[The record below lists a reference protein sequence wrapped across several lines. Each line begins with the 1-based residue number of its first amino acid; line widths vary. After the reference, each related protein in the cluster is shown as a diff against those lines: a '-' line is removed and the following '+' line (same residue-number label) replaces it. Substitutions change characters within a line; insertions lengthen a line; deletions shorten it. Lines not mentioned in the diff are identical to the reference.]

1 MRSSALIW
9 SISATLVLS
18 GCDFAPHYVRP
29 AMPVPPALPSGGVYP
44 SAVPAAAA
52 PADIAWRDFFIDPK
66 LQKLIELAL
75 ANNRDLRIALANVAQ
90 SRAQFGARKADL
102 FPTIN
107 GSASATFAK
116 QSQAEI
122 ALEGGSAAAGSGI
135 AIPLRTNT
143 YQVNVGISSWEI
155 DLFGRLRDQTRE
167 AFETYLAN
175 EEARNAAQ
183 VLLIS
188 EVATAWLT
196 LGADREGLAI
206 AISTTTSDLATL
218 NLARTRLAI
227 GTATELD
234 VRQAQTSYDSARGDA
249 ARRKA
254 LVAQDENALQLLVG
268 APPPPELLPVSLA
281 ATLPA
286 TGATIPN
293 LPVGLSSEV
302 LLRRPD
308 IAEAE
313 HKLRSANADI
323 GAARAAFFPQISLT
337 AMAGTL
343 STGLAGLFAGGNG
356 SWSVEPQGTVPIF
369 DFGKNA
375 ANLRYSKAS
384 RDLAV
389 AQYEKAIQTGFRE
402 VADALAQRGTIGEQ
416 LAAQTSL
423 QDAAAASLRL
433 SDLRFRTG
441 VDTFLTVLDAQR
453 TLYSAQQTLVT
464 TRLTEQSNMVELYRS
479 LGGGLR

>member
-1 MRSSALIW
+1 MRRSAL
-9 SISATLVLS
+9 SFTLTATLALA
-18 GCDFAPHYVRP
+18 GCDFAPHYMRP
-29 AMPVPPALPSGGVYP
+29 AMPVPPALPAGGVYP
-44 SAVPAAAA
+44 GATPSAVA
-52 PADIAWRDFFIDPK
+52 PADVAWRDFFVDPR
-66 LQKLIELAL
+66 LRQLIELAL
-75 ANNRDLRIALANVAQ
+75 ANNRDLRIAVANVAQ
-90 SRAQFGARKADL
+90 SRAQFGARQADL

-107 GSASATFAK
+107 GGASATFAK
-116 QSQAEI
+116 ASRAQVASQ
-122 ALEGGSAAAGSGI
+122 GGGAAGA
-135 AIPLRTNT
+135 AIPLRVDT
-143 YQVNVGISSWEI
+143 YQANVGISSWEI
-155 DLFGRLRDQTRE
+155 DLFGRLRNQTRE
-167 AFETYLAN
+167 AFETYLAS

-188 EVATAWLT
+188 EVATAYLT
-196 LGADREGLAI
+196 FSADQDGLAI
-206 AISTTTSDLATL
+206 ATATTKSDLATL
-218 NLARTRLAI
+218 DLARTRLAI
-227 GTATELD
+227 GTTGELD
-234 VRQAQTSYDSARGDA
+234 LRQAQTSYESARADA
-249 ARRKA
+249 ARRKT
-254 LVAQDENALQLLVG
+254 LVAQDLNALQLLVG
-268 APPPPELLPVSLA
+268 APPPPELLP

-313 HKLRSANADI
+313 HRLRAANADI
-323 GAARAAFFPQISLT
+323 GAARAAFFPQITLT
-337 AMAGTL
+337 AALGTL
-343 STGLAGLFAGGNG
+343 STGLAGLFASGN
-356 SWSVEPQGTVPIF
+356 STWSVQPQATVPIF
-369 DFGKNA
+369 DFGRNA

-402 VADALAQRGTIGEQ
+402 VADALAQRGMIGEQ

-423 QDAAAASLRL
+423 QEAAAASLRL
-433 SDLRFRTG
+433 SDLRYRVG
-441 VDTFLTVLDAQR
+441 VDAFLTLLDAQR

>member
-1 MRSSALIW
+1 MRRSALFLSLNVIG
-9 SISATLVLS
+9 TLALG

-29 AMPVPPALPSGGVYP
+29 AMPVPPDLPTGSIYP
-44 SAVPAAAA
+44 GAASAAIA
-52 PADIAWRDFFIDPK
+52 PADIAWRDFFIDPR

-102 FPTIN
+102 FPTVN
-107 GSASATFAK
+107 GGASATFEK
-116 QSQAEI
+116 ESQAEI
-122 ALEGGSAAAGSGI
+122 AIEGGGAAAASGV
-135 AIPLRTNT
+135 AIPLRINA
-143 YQVNVGISSWEI
+143 YQANVGISSWEI

-167 AFETYLAN
+167 AFETYLAS
-175 EEARNAAQ
+175 EQARNAAQ

-188 EVATAWLT
+188 EVATAYLT
-196 LGADREGLAI
+196 LGADRDGLAI
-206 AISTTTSDLATL
+206 ATATATSNLATL
-218 NLARTRLAI
+218 DLTRRRLAL
-227 GTATELD
+227 GTAGELD
-234 VRQAQTSYDSARGDA
+234 VRQAQTSYDSARADA
-249 ARRKA
+249 ARRKT

-268 APPPPELLPVSLA
+268 GPPPPELLP

-313 HKLRSANADI
+313 HTLRGANADI

-356 SWSVEPQGTVPIF
+356 TWSVEPQATVPIF

-433 SDLRFRTG
+433 SDLRYRVG
-441 VDTFLTVLDAQR
+441 VDPFLTVLDAQR